1 MSTAVAGAPGP
12 PTRVAVELGA
22 RAYDVLIGPGLL
34 AGAAELIG
42 QRLGPARCGIV
53 TDSTVASHHLA
64 PLEGSLKRAGRHAIT
79 AIVPAGEASKSYTEL
94 AGLCDRLLAAGLE
107 RGDLV
112 IALGGG
118 VVGDLAGFAAS
129 ILRRGMRCVQIPT
142 TLLAQVDASVGGKTA
157 INTAQG
163 KNLVGSFHQPSLVLA
178 DSGVLA
184 TLPQRQFRAGY
195 AEVVKYALLGDAG
208 FFAWLETN
216 GHAVLARQ
224 PEALRTAIARSVKG
238 KAELVAR
245 DETELSERMLLNL
258 GHTFA
263 HALETATGYDSLLH
277 GEAVA
282 VGIVLALRL
291 SVELGLAG
299 EACAARATAHLSA
312 AGLPTT
318 LAEIDPPERRLD
330 PAMLL
335 AIMGQDK
342 KVRHGKVTLILAR
355 NIGEAFVARDV
366 SRERLLAFL
375 SRELGR
381 GKG

>member
-1 MSTAVAGAPGP
+1 
-12 PTRVAVELGA
+12 
-22 RAYDVLIGPGLL
+22 
-34 AGAAELIG
+34 
-42 QRLGPARCGIV
+42 
-53 TDSTVASHHLA
+53 
-64 PLEGSLKRAGRHAIT
+64 
-79 AIVPAGEASKSYTEL
+79 
-94 AGLCDRLLAAGLE
+94 
-107 RGDLV
+107 
-112 IALGGG
+112 
-118 VVGDLAGFAAS
+118 
-129 ILRRGMRCVQIPT
+129 
-142 TLLAQVDASVGGKTA
+142 
-157 INTAQG
+157 
-163 KNLVGSFHQPSLVLA
+163 
-178 DSGVLA
+178 
-184 TLPQRQFRAGY
+184 
-195 AEVVKYALLGDAG
+195 
-208 FFAWLETN
+208 
-216 GHAVLARQ
+216 
-224 PEALRTAIARSVKG
+224 
-238 KAELVAR
+238 VAR